1 MYGDQVLALSAT
13 TTDENLWQI
22 KLQGEEELQG
32 LVLVYVDD
40 ILILAKREVVEAI
53 YQWLVSDWKCSNLE
67 WVEDG
72 SLRLFGKELR
82 VCGAGVHLSQAGYIR
97 VGGSGCGTYRTLC
110 TRVASRCG
118 LRRGTGGCRGSQCT
132 TGPEGD
138 RRSFVAFHQK
148 QARVGARCGVYGI
161 AGDEETTAGFGDW

>member
-53 YQWLVSDWKCSNLE
+53 YQWLVSDWEVFKP
-67 WVEDG
+67 
-72 SLRLFGKELR
+72 
-82 VCGAGVHLSQAGYIR
+82 GVG
-97 VGGSGCGTYRTLC
+97 
-110 TRVASRCG
+110 
-118 LRRGTGGCRGSQCT
+118 
-132 TGPEGD
+132 
-138 RRSFVAFHQK
+138 
-148 QARVGARCGVYGI
+148 
-161 AGDEETTAGFGDW
+161 